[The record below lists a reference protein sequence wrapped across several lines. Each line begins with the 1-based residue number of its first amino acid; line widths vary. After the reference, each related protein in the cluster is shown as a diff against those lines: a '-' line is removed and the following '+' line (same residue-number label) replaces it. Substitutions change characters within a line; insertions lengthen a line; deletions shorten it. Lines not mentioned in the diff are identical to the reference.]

1 MAFLIVVGTAGCV
14 LLMLMCLAA
23 YILER
28 NENKKEAERFSARRT
43 AAYKK
48 GA

>member
-23 YILER
+23 YIFESM
-28 NENKKEAERFSARRT
+28 EDKKEMKRRAVIRT